1 MRLPI
6 DTSAMTFLCA
16 TPPVAVVDFESR
28 RQKADTETGELLY
41 AVQLVA
47 LAGDGAEIVKVTV
60 AGEPKLTSGAPVT
73 VSGLTANYW
82 AMGDRSGLS
91 FRAAKVEPVTAP
103 TASNGASAS
112 SRAAS

>member
-47 LAGDGAEIVKVTV
+47 LAGDGAEIVKVTI
-60 AGEPKLTSGAPVT
+60 AGEPKLTSGTPVR

-91 FRAAKVEPVTAP
+91 FRAAKVEPVAAA